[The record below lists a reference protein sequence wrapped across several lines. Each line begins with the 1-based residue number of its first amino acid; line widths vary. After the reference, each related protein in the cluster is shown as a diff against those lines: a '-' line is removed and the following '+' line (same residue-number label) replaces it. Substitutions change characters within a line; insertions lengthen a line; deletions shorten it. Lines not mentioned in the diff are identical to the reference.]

1 MVAVKRSTPLKA
13 DPDKTREFHQ
23 RGAANSSRKRKAIS
37 PASPAQREKVKGA
50 PCVVCGNYEAVDP
63 AHLIDR
69 SLLTEGQDDPRAV
82 ISLCRTHHREYDD
95 GLISVLEHLEP
106 RHREELAFAVERFG
120 LISTLNRVT
129 GLRWEPT
136 V

>member
-1 MVAVKRSTPLKA
+1 MTLKRTTPLKA
-13 DPDKTREFHQ
+13 DPDKTREFHH
-23 RGAANSSRKRKAIS
+23 RGAANSSRKRKPIS

-50 PCVVCGNYEAVDP
+50 PCVVCGNYEVDP

-82 ISLCRTHHREYDD
+82 IALCRIHHREYDD